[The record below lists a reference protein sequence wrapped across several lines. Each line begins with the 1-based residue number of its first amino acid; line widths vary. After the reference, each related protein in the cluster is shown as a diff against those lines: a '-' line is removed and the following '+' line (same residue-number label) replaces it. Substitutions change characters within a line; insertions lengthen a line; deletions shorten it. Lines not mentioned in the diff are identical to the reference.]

1 MKMTELSN
9 YIYERLI
16 KKTSV
21 VTGERW
27 ETQAVGRSNP
37 ECLLKVCVLLQQE
50 MFLGHWWGFSGGC
63 CCCFGFLFGG
73 LGFFLMCFFIVC
85 FLLFWVFLRGRAA
98 KTKHSVF
105 IVRRC
110 IHRIIELLR
119 LSKTFKIINYWPRI
133 TATFTTR
140 PCPLPYLH
148 VFWVLPEMVT
158 PPVSWEVCFSALQL
172 FPWFF
177 FFPLMKA
184 SHKVSCSTHKTGRQS
199 LCLKFCYL
207 RFFWNSILKVAA
219 CVYDK
224 ELLKQQKWEC
234 KLF

>member
-1 MKMTELSN
+1 MGNSSSREEQPWVFVEGLCSPPTRDVSWSL
-9 YIYERLI
+9 
-16 KKTSV
+16 
-21 VTGERW
+21 
-27 ETQAVGRSNP
+27 VGVFWW
-37 ECLLKVCVLLQQE
+37 LLLL
-50 MFLGHWWGFSGGC
+50 FWFFVWGFFWC
-63 CCCFGFLFGG
+63 V
-73 LGFFLMCFFIVC
+73 FFIVC

-177 FFPLMKA
+177 FSP
-184 SHKVSCSTHKTGRQS
+184 
-199 LCLKFCYL
+199 
-207 RFFWNSILKVAA
+207 
-219 CVYDK
+219 
-224 ELLKQQKWEC
+224 
-234 KLF
+234 

>member
-21 VTGERW
+21 VTGGRW
-27 ETQAVGRSNP
+27 ETQAVGRSSP

-73 LGFFLMCFFIVC
+73 LGFFLDVFFYCVFFVV
-85 FLLFWVFLRGRAA
+85 FLLFWGFLRGRAA

-148 VFWVLPEMVT
+148 IFLSASRDGDST
-158 PPVSWEVCFSALQL
+158 SFLGSLFQCFTTLSMI
-172 FPWFF
+172 F
-177 FFPLMKA
+177 FFPPNE
-184 SHKVSCSTHKTGRQS
+184 SITQS
-199 LCLKFCYL
+199 FM
-207 RFFWNSILKVAA
+207 
-219 CVYDK
+219 
-224 ELLKQQKWEC
+224 
-234 KLF
+234 

>member
-21 VTGERW
+21 VTGGRW

-37 ECLLKVCVLLQQE
+37 ECWRFVFSSNKRCFLVIGGGFLVVAVVVLVFCLE
-50 MFLGHWWGFSGGC
+50 VWGFLWC
-63 CCCFGFLFGG
+63 V
-73 LGFFLMCFFIVC
+73 FFIVC

-177 FFPLMKA
+177 FSP
-184 SHKVSCSTHKTGRQS
+184 
-199 LCLKFCYL
+199 
-207 RFFWNSILKVAA
+207 
-219 CVYDK
+219 
-224 ELLKQQKWEC
+224 
-234 KLF
+234 